1 MNMYSIAPLT
11 PVGQPMEYDTEAVIP
26 VESPNRVDPTLTRN
40 ALEVI
45 NNCVSNIPNFSVTF
59 EGDGFDIITN
69 FQAPSIMMVQA
80 SNGMDIPSQVDDIL
94 VYITKKLKDAGYG
107 SLKITTLSL
116 DITPE
121 GLTGRTR
128 NTMYT
133 VRGSFVLEE
142 K

>member
-1 MNMYSIAPLT
+1 M
-11 PVGQPMEYDTEAVIP
+11 
-26 VESPNRVDPTLTRN
+26 
-40 ALEVI
+40 EVI

-94 VYITKKLKDAGYG
+94 VYISKKLKDAGYN
-107 SLKITTLSL
+107 SLKISPLSM

-121 GLTGRTR
+121 GQTGRSR
-128 NTMYT
+128 NIIYN
-133 VRGSFVLEE
+133 VRGSFVIEE